1 MCRETEGI
9 HLPSVLSVVRF
20 PWGTTVSTTERPD
33 KVGPFHNTGN
43 KDIGQNI
50 GKTQYMESLVLPR
63 VSNFPRGSQNVF

>member
-1 MCRETEGI
+1 MYRKTEDN

-20 PWGTTVSTTERPD
+20 PRGTTVSTTERPD

-63 VSNFPRGSQNVF
+63 VSDFPRGSQNVF